1 MCLST
6 VYKNE
11 VNDANMLAKNVAD
24 IKVDGGKL
32 IFTDLMG
39 IRYTFD
45 GTLENHMPLLACSV
59 AGAAISFDLASRG
72 TALTLRLR
80 DSFRPLTCG
89 LSPAS
94 LAASTQ
100 RSHQHMIK
108 SL

>member
-11 VNDANMLAKNVAD
+11 VSDANMLARNVAD

-45 GTLENHMPLLACSV
+45 GTLEKV
-59 AGAAISFDLASRG
+59 DLMDKYVIV
-72 TALTLRLR
+72 R
-80 DSFRPLTCG
+80 D
-89 LSPAS
+89 
-94 LAASTQ
+94 
-100 RSHQHMIK
+100 
-108 SL
+108 